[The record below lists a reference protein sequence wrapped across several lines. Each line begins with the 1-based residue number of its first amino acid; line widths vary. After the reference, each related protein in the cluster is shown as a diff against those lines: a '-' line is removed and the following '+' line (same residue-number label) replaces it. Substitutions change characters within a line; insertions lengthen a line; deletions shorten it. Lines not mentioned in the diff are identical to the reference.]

1 MKFYPAILQAIQSFK
16 ITYYYTEKLEELRHN
31 NNFKLI
37 WAPIDLVIVELIV
50 MKKWIN

>member
-1 MKFYPAILQAIQSFK
+1 MKFYPAILQAIQSNK
-16 ITYYYTEKLEELRHN
+16 IEKLEELRHN